1 MLMVILMLWGSGC
14 VLSFRTH
21 LYAFGFWR
29 IMDGAVITCCYRE
42 RYHGGFMHGGFV
54 WAFYYGTYHHSRYA
68 NRDFSEETEVKRGY
82 FIKTYFNGN
91 IYLLKLLLFGNSFS
105 IRR

>member
-1 MLMVILMLWGSGC
+1 MHS
-14 VLSFRTH
+14 
-21 LYAFGFWR
+21 AFGVSWMELLSCVVTARDTMAVLCMAALFGRFTMGR
-29 IMDGAVITCCYRE
+29 IIT
-42 RYHGGFMHGGFV
+42 V
-54 WAFYYGTYHHSRYA
+54 GTRIGIFSR
-68 NRDFSEETEVKRGY
+68 KRGLKRDI